1 MRRDATLTFIR
12 LGAVARRVREAD
24 AFDGVAFLGLARNSK
39 RDPYRLGLF
48 ARHLESDERPRAL
61 LAVRGGTLV
70 VTDRRLLEFRA
81 HLEVHGAW
89 NVKEFQ
95 GYEVR
100 RQWDRSAIRGLE
112 HRVETVANPD
122 AVEDVVLLELA
133 TGTEPIVVSR
143 GPEATLSPEDF
154 GLLRSAVLNQAK

>member
-1 MRRDATLTFIR
+1 MDGPMRD
-12 LGAVARRVREAD
+12 AD
-24 AFDGVAFLGLARNSK
+24 AFDDAEFLGLARNSK

-48 ARHLESDERPRAL
+48 SKHLGADERPVVL

-95 GYEVR
+95 GYEIH
-100 RQWDRSAIRGLE
+100 RQWDRSRVSGVE
-112 HRVETVANPD
+112 HRVASAPGTN
-122 AVEDVVLLELA
+122 AVEDSVLLVLP
-133 TGTEPIVVSR
+133 TGTEAIVVSR
-143 GPEATLSPEDF
+143 GPEATLHPDDF
-154 GLLRSAVLNQAK
+154 GLLKRAVLDQAK

>member
-1 MRRDATLTFIR
+1 MDRTRLPRSVGDA
-12 LGAVARRVREAD
+12 A
-24 AFDGVAFLGLARNSK
+24 AFDGAVFLGLARQSK

-48 ARHLESDERPRAL
+48 AAHFDPGETAHAL
-61 LAVRGGTLV
+61 LPVQGGTLV

-100 RQWDRSAIRGLE
+100 RSWDRASLLRLDHAVRRASGAAEL
-112 HRVETVANPD
+112 
-122 AVEDVVLLELA
+122 VEDLLVLQVGGREETL
-133 TGTEPIVVSR
+133 TVSR
-143 GPEATLSPEDF
+143 GPEPTLPAEDF
-154 GLLRSAVLNQAK
+154 EALRRLLVPQAK